1 MGWCSATKIMDAA
14 VAAADEAV
22 KATLQQVYQKAAV
35 LERDDAG
42 KPTVHTAT
50 VLVDVDAVL
59 SPFVA
64 AIADKLRDGDWDC
77 IEESDYF
84 GRFPQEML
92 GHDDR
97 RYQEYLH
104 DKLRDT
110 GPDEHNFADLVHELA
125 EVTERM
131 ENTD

>member
-1 MGWCSATKIMDAA
+1 MGWCSATKIMDTAVSAA
-14 VAAADEAV
+14 LEAV
-22 KATLQQVYQKAAV
+22 RRTVTAV
-35 LERDDAG
+35 LLAQGEPDTPARSEA
-42 KPTVHTAT
+42 VEEIASSAE
-50 VLVDVDAVL
+50 LDAVL

-97 RYQEYLH
+97 QYQEYLH